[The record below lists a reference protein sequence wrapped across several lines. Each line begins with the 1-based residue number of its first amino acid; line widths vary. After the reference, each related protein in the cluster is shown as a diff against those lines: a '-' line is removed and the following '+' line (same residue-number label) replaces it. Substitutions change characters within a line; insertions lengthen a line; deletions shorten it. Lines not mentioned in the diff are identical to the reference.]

1 MRKTWSVG
9 FCLVILL
16 SGCAGNLSTDRQ
28 FDDAIV
34 AQRVREALGNDPDLA
49 RYQIGVS
56 VSSGEVTLTGS
67 VQSAADAAK
76 AGRVAETVAQVQSVR
91 NLITVGGMPGVIK

>member
-1 MRKTWSVG
+1 MRKTWTAG
-9 FCLVILL
+9 FCLLILL

-34 AQRVREALGNDPDLA
+34 AERVREAIRNDADLSG
-49 RYQIGVS
+49 YQIGVS
-56 VSSGEVTLTGS
+56 VQAGEVTLTGT

-76 AGRVAETVAQVQSVR
+76 AGRIAETVAQVQTVR
-91 NLITVGGMPGVIK
+91 NLITVGGMPAVIK